1 MDTLLMMDKQR
12 EILTNNINSLKET
25 MDLITQRIQIIEDQL
40 KIDDR
45 IIKEVMKEDIDE
57 VKKNTNE
64 QPKKRGRKP
73 KTIQEGGNEWAAE
86 LKSAEPD
93 KKKEKP
99 KHENKNYSYY
109 KNSYTDEQR
118 ELCKERSR
126 ERYYKL
132 KALKGEGVKKRVNNV
147 KTEEVKRG
155 RGRPRKNN

>member
-1 MDTLLMMDKQR
+1 MMDKQR

-25 MDLITQRIQIIEDQL
+25 MDLITKRIQIIEDQL
-40 KIDDR
+40 KIDDNL
-45 IIKEVMKEDIDE
+45 IKEVMKEDIDE

-64 QPKKRGRKP
+64 PKKRGRKP

-132 KALKGEGVKKRVNNV
+132 KALKGEGVKKRIKKDKVEAV
-147 KTEEVKRG
+147 IKRG
-155 RGRPRKNN
+155 RGRPKRIN